1 MCPKVWHIILLYLS
15 NYVVNNGTPKTGFSE
30 HGCPTLFVH
39 KIESIKRVKY
49 EKGGWSSFIKSSIS
63 LNRGSLNR
71 GSLNRVSGVYNVVW
85 PQKSF
90 LIEFVVMQKKKSTTY
105 LLTTHQRVPWRLW
118 LILGDS
124 CLCSNRYQS
133 QMPHWGLHLVKDHS
147 CIRQMWK

>member
-71 GSLNRVSGVYNVVW
+71 GSLNQGSLNQGSLNQGSLNRGILKYAQYFLCTFLQFVSMHM
-85 PQKSF
+85 PISF
-90 LIEFVVMQKKKSTTY
+90 KPCFEIFSNTY
-105 LLTTHQRVPWRLW
+105 
-118 LILGDS
+118 
-124 CLCSNRYQS
+124 
-133 QMPHWGLHLVKDHS
+133 
-147 CIRQMWK
+147 